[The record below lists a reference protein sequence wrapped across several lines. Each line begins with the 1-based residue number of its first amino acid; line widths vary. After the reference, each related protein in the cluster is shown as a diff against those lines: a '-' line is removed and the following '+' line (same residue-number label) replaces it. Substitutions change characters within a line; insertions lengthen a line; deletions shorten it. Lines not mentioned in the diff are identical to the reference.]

1 MNLATAQRM
10 PTALISWDSFRMNER
25 EIFEIIDENSTC
37 CLPFRRS
44 EKKIPSN
51 YMLYSLLS
59 RYPMP
64 SSSYLKTC
72 ILLSLSLSLTLESR
86 TLVELRM
93 ELLSSSVALLLL
105 NDIIVGDIDEQE
117 ENWVSLRAI
126 LEKFILFSRTLNFHL
141 MLTTTPKTRT
151 MTKQIFFFW
160 EELMCMPFS
169 QSIRQLLLRQHHRP
183 SSFSHYFN
191 KHF

>member
-1 MNLATAQRM
+1 MGIKAFVNIKKKFSMNLATAQRM

-25 EIFEIIDENSTC
+25 ENFCDHWWKFHLLLAISTKGKKLPSTIC
-37 CLPFRRS
+37 CTPCYPDIQCLLLLTL
-44 EKKIPSN
+44 KLV
-51 YMLYSLLS
+51 LYSLS
-59 RYPMP
+59 
-64 SSSYLKTC
+64 
-72 ILLSLSLSLTLESR
+72 LLLTLESR

-151 MTKQIFFFW
+151 MTK
-160 EELMCMPFS
+160 
-169 QSIRQLLLRQHHRP
+169 
-183 SSFSHYFN
+183 
-191 KHF
+191 

>member
-1 MNLATAQRM
+1 MGIKAFVNIKKNSQWIWRLRRGCR
-10 PTALISWDSFRMNER
+10 LLWFR
-25 EIFEIIDENSTC
+25 EIAFEWMREKIIDENSTC

-151 MTKQIFFFW
+151 MTK
-160 EELMCMPFS
+160 
-169 QSIRQLLLRQHHRP
+169 
-183 SSFSHYFN
+183 
-191 KHF
+191 